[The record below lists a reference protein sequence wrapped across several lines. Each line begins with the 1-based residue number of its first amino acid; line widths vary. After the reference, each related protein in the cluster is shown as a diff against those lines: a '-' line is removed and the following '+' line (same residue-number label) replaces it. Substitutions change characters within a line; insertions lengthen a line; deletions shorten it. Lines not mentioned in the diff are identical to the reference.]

1 MKSRYVSQGD
11 DDPVYAY
18 LRGLAVAEEAAE
30 LSRLLYVGC
39 TRAKERLHLTSALEV
54 SEEETLVWWKKP
66 ALQTAL
72 GVLWPAISPSAPDPD
87 TDTKNSVGREET
99 GVPLRRLPANWQL
112 PQVPEPIP
120 GAAGPDSISDR
131 EPVDFDWARETARRI
146 GTVAHRLLRQLA
158 GEGIERWDAQ
168 RIASERK
175 RVTRELGA
183 LGLTGSEVGA
193 AVEQV
198 LSAIAATIADSRGRW
213 LFDPGHADACS
224 EYALTGVHDEKFV
237 HLVLDRTFVDR
248 EGVRWI
254 VDFKLSRH
262 EGADAGAFLDRER
275 ERYCTQLETYAQVM
289 REIDP
294 RPIRVGLYFPLVPG
308 WREWAPAL

>member
-1 MKSRYVSQGD
+1 
-11 DDPVYAY
+11 
-18 LRGLAVAEEAAE
+18 
-30 LSRLLYVGC
+30 
-39 TRAKERLHLTSALEV
+39 
-54 SEEETLVWWKKP
+54 
-66 ALQTAL
+66 
-72 GVLWPAISPSAPDPD
+72 
-87 TDTKNSVGREET
+87 
-99 GVPLRRLPANWQL
+99 
-112 PQVPEPIP
+112 
-120 GAAGPDSISDR
+120 
-131 EPVDFDWARETARRI
+131 
-146 GTVAHRLLRQLA
+146 LA

-175 RVTRELGA
+175 RVTRELAA
-183 LGLTGSEVGA
+183 LGLTGSEVRA

-224 EYALTGVHDEKFV
+224 EYALTGLHDEKFV

-275 ERYCTQLETYAQVM
+275 ERYHTQLETYAQVM
-289 REIDP
+289 RQIDP

-308 WREWAPAL
+308 WREWTPVL